1 MDTRTLGTGG
11 LQVSALGFG
20 CMGLQENLKAAEVH
34 LAPGDQQEIENAVSH
49 IEVHGARY
57 PEHIQGMVGR

>member
-1 MDTRTLGTGG
+1 
-11 LQVSALGFG
+11 
-20 CMGLQENLKAAEVH
+20 MGLQENLKAAEVH